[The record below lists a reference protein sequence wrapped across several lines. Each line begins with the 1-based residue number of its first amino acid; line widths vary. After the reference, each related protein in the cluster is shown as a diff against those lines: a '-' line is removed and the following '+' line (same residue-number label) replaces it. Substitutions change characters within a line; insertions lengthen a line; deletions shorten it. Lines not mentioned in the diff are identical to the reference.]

1 MQFDHF
7 PAGGRMSDLD
17 EIREMLDK
25 ITDAIAKHDSN
36 PSSWLM
42 WNIYLL
48 KNLEQ
53 KSRSVDPMDQKLFTE
68 MIANLRD
75 TIRNRLNT
83 GGW

>member
-1 MQFDHF
+1 
-7 PAGGRMSDLD
+7 MSDLD

-25 ITDAIAKHDSN
+25 TADAIAKHDSN

-48 KNLEQ
+48 KKLEQ
-53 KSRSVDPMDQKLFTE
+53 KSRNVDPMDQSLFTE

>member
-1 MQFDHF
+1 
-7 PAGGRMSDLD
+7 MSDLD
-17 EIREMLDK
+17 ELREILDK
-25 ITDAIAKHDSN
+25 TADAIAQHDNN

-42 WNIYLL
+42 WNVYLL
-48 KNLEQ
+48 KKLEQ
-53 KSRSVDPMDQKLFTE
+53 KSRNVDPMDQRLFAE